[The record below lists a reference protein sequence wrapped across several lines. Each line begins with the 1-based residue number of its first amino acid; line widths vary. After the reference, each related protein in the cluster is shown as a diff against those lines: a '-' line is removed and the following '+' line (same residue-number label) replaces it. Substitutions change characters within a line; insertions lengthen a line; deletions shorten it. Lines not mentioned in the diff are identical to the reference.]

1 MNYLLGRSRQPR
13 CFKNLNVNK
22 LPVTWKANR
31 TAWMNSKLFSDW
43 LIDLNKTMQKE
54 SRQILLFLDNAPCH
68 PVDIQLSNIN
78 IVFFPPNT
86 TSVVQPLDQGVIR
99 SFKCHYRRM
108 VVKHIIA
115 QCATAE
121 NVNQIVITALDA
133 IQWIHQAWNI
143 VTSDTIRNCFNAAGF
158 RLIVSNEENFSSEI
172 ELTDD
177 NEQQNSIKQLDE
189 LLSHLY
195 VNDNHMS
202 AIELINVDE
211 NIPVF
216 NEWNDSSSLM
226 CEITNVDYVDD
237 DAENDTMLIE
247 ESPPKLPEAL
257 EMIRRLHLLAS
268 TEQPDLHLLI
278 SQLES
283 RFIDIYIDSKTTK
296 QASITDYF
304 KRD

>member
-1 MNYLLGRSRQPR
+1 
-13 CFKNLNVNK
+13 
-22 LPVTWKANR
+22 
-31 TAWMNSKLFSDW
+31 
-43 LIDLNKTMQKE
+43 MQKE

-115 QCATAE
+115 QCATAD